1 MSSRILESRFS
12 RTGGRR
18 RSGKQ
23 TTELNAPAETTG
35 PLKER
40 PEEEAT
46 EEEEIPRTLNI
57 RFGFISLYGKL
68 TVIEVS
74 EEVWGN
80 HRYYCAALSDDPSIC
95 IKSLDLKEAILT
107 LVRHLVRSPTIRKY
121 YFEKHVENPAP
132 SQRMRVGGITIF

>member
-1 MSSRILESRFS
+1 MSSRILESRFT

-35 PLKER
+35 PLKE
-40 PEEEAT
+40 ELDAEAP
-46 EEEEIPRTLNI
+46 EEEEIPQTLNI
-57 RFGFISLYGKL
+57 RFGFIQLYGKL

-95 IKSLDLKEAILT
+95 IKSLELNEAIVT

-121 YFEKHVENPAP
+121 YFEKDPDNQAP
-132 SQRMRVGGITIF
+132 SQRVRVGGITLF